1 MNENL
6 FEKLNAVENHIVT
19 LYSLLKLLKSA
30 VQDSDVDIGAIMS
43 LSDILVEEA
52 RKTFEVYEI
61 LALKVHNM

>member
-1 MNENL
+1 MRENL
-6 FEKLNAVENHIVT
+6 ELLENHIVT

-30 VQDSDVDIGAIMS
+30 VQDSDADIGAIMS